1 MSETY
6 EFPTPLHTLANKYYD
21 NYPEATTM
29 EVSCILALIDERKL
43 GMLYATYSKGT
54 QWTREPQLKAL
65 WNKWY
70 PDPEWQLSGVQADI
84 LIFLLNMYGCE
95 KAKKIRAKKLAAGN
109 V

>member
-6 EFPTPLHTLANKYYD
+6 EFPTPLHTLANKYYNNWPD
-21 NYPEATTM
+21 ATTM
-29 EVSCILALIDERKL
+29 ELSCILPLIDERKL
-43 GMLYATYSKGT
+43 GMLYATYSNGT

-65 WNKWY
+65 WNKWH
-70 PDPEWQLSGVQADI
+70 PDPEWQLTGDQADI

-95 KAKKIRAKKLAAGN
+95 KAKTTRAQKLDSGN